1 MRRAVAAVWIAG
13 VLAGLAMAV
22 PGVFIPVVPVSG
34 ALSGPTPSP
43 SPAVP
48 STTTVFPSPPAPGR
62 RLAGTV
68 AGEGRPHP
76 GRADTAAPRRSAP
89 RPSHAAPIVPP
100 AREEPGP
107 VRGASHGPGP
117 AAAERPE
124 QAERVIRV
132 LPLGTGMALTGL
144 GLGFIA
150 WRLRRQ

>member
-1 MRRAVAAVWIAG
+1 MWIAG
-13 VLAGLAMAV
+13 ALAGLAMVV
-22 PGVFIPVVPVSG
+22 PGVLIPVVPVSE
-34 ALSGPTPSP
+34 ALSAPSPTPSP
-43 SPAVP
+43 TVP
-48 STTTVFPSPPAPGR
+48 STTTVFPSPPVPGR
-62 RLAGTV
+62 RLAGTM

-76 GRADTAAPRRSAP
+76 GRADTAEPRRPVP

-100 AREEPGP
+100 VREEPGP
-107 VRGASHGPGP
+107 ARGASHGPGP

-124 QAERVIRV
+124 PAERVIRV